1 MIIRKLLRVIAITMI
16 ATACVFALPQ
26 SLTKFAPSNSASKLS
41 DLSWIAGAWQT
52 ATGGRAQIEEYWMP
66 PAGGSM
72 LGISRT
78 VAGEKTVEYEYLR
91 IEKRGED
98 IFYVASPGARC
109 PATDFKLTR
118 VSNQEAVFENPQH
131 DFPKRIIYRKGSDGS
146 LTASIDAGEG
156 TKSKSFAYVRAVK

>member
-1 MIIRKLLRVIAITMI
+1 MFIRKLLRVIAITMI

-78 VAGEKTVEYEYLR
+78 VPGEKTVEYEYLR

-98 IFYVASPGARC
+98 IFYVASPGARY

-156 TKSKSFAYVRAVK
+156 TKDRKSVV

>member
-1 MIIRKLLRVIAITMI
+1 MIVRNHLRLFVLLAITGI
-16 ATACVFALPQ
+16 CVFAPPQ
-26 SLTKFAPSNSASKLS
+26 SFTKLASSNSPAELP
-41 DLSWIAGAWQT
+41 DLIWIAGAWQT
-52 ATGGRAQIEEYWMP
+52 TGGRSKIEEYWMP

-78 VAGEKTVEYEYLR
+78 IAGEKTVEFEYLR

-118 VSNQEAVFENPQH
+118 VSNQEAVFENSQH

-156 TKSKSFAYVRAVK
+156 TKSKSFAYMRAVK